1 MSPSSLPYSIE
12 FIILIAAVLL
22 ILGIFANNISGKFG
36 VPALLV
42 SLAIGM
48 AAGSDGPGGIWFDDP
63 WEAQFIGTVALATI
77 LFSGGLET
85 RWTEIKPLLFKG
97 IALSTV
103 GVLITAMVVAAA
115 CYWIFGAELK
125 LALLVG
131 AIVSSTD
138 AAAVFSVMNAAKVK
152 LKGALK
158 PLLEFESG
166 SNDPMAIMLVIGV
179 IEWISN
185 PGVSVAAFVLIFL
198 KQLGLGLIFGLVL
211 GKLLVRFLHEMKFD
225 FSALYPV
232 LTVAAVFFIYGF
244 TASLGGSGFLAVY
257 IVGILVGNSRFYM
270 KEEVK
275 SFTDA
280 LSWLMQIFMFLILGL
295 LVYPSQLVDVMWQG
309 LLLAVILIVVARPL
323 AVFASMLFC
332 GTKANEKLFISWVGL
347 RGAVPIVLATY
358 PLLAGVPYAETIFN
372 IVFFMVLVSVLLQGT
387 TIPLMARLCKVSQ

>member
-1 MSPSSLPYSIE
+1 MPYPIE
-12 FIILIAAVLL
+12 FIILAGAVLV
-22 ILGIFANNISGKFG
+22 ILGILANNISGRFG
-36 VPALLV
+36 VPALLL
-42 SLAIGM
+42 SLIIGM
-48 AAGSDGPGGIWFDDP
+48 LAGSDGPGGIWFDDA
-63 WEAQFIGTVALATI
+63 WEAQFVGTVALATI
-77 LFSGGLET
+77 LFAGGMET
-85 RWTEIKPLLFKG
+85 RWMEIKPLLVKG

-103 GVLITAMVVAAA
+103 GVLITALVVAAA
-115 CYWIFGAELK
+115 CHWIFGAELK

-152 LKGALK
+152 LRGELK

-179 IEWISN
+179 IEWIAHPN
-185 PGVSVAAFVLIFL
+185 VTLVAFAAIFV

-211 GKLLVRFLHEMKFD
+211 GRLLVSFLHGMKFD
-225 FSALYPV
+225 FSAMYPL
-232 LTVAAVFFIYGF
+232 LTIAAVFFIYGF

-257 IVGILVGNSRFYM
+257 IAGIMVGNSRFYM
-270 KEEVK
+270 KEQVR
-275 SFTDA
+275 SFSDA
-280 LSWLMQIFMFLILGL
+280 LSWLMQILMFLILGL
-295 LVYPSQLVDVMWQG
+295 LVNPHELPAIAWEG

-358 PLLAGVPYAETIFN
+358 PLLAGVEYAHHIFN
-372 IVFFMVLVSVLLQGT
+372 VVFFMVLISVLLQGT
-387 TIPLMARLCKVSQ
+387 TIPLAARLCKVIR